1 MDKWILFKAKL
12 QLQHKVIRDQQE
24 EKEAKEAEDL
34 EMETEFLKMTLMM
47 MTMIR
52 KETEMEMVK
61 EEAEMEIVNEVVKMD
76 NQVCQ

>member
-1 MDKWILFKAKL
+1 
-12 QLQHKVIRDQQE
+12 
-24 EKEAKEAEDL
+24 
-34 EMETEFLKMTLMM
+34 METEFLKMTLMM